1 MSWLFYLITAI
12 YFLIILFLF
21 VGLFFPSKSRTLK
34 KYRCSVVVA
43 ARNEEK
49 NIGNLLNELVQQT
62 YPSNLFEVIIVNDG
76 SEDRT
81 GAIIEQ
87 FAQQYKNVYQ
97 VLAIPDRATGLTA
110 KKNALNQGIRQS
122 TGDIILTTD
131 ADCHVKPTWIES
143 MVSYF
148 TAEVGVVVGFS
159 QLGNRNDPYSFFEGL
174 QAFDFLSLMSAAQGS
189 INLNCPLAAS
199 GQNLA
204 YRKDAF
210 EAVDGFQKI
219 RNRISGDD
227 VLLLQLIR
235 KFSDWKIRFAAS
247 ELAFN
252 WTQPEK
258 TFRSFFN
265 QRKRW
270 ASNGSYQIHLN
281 IGFFIFILI
290 VFLMNVLIV
299 LGSPIYFLAY
309 HSFRLPLLCLLMKIL
324 IELAIAFKGSMIY
337 QRTDLLK
344 YFPVWAIVQMP
355 YVILTGLMGSLGRFI
370 WKERRYFQE
379 LTIFRTSQ

>member
-1 MSWLFYLITAI
+1 
-12 YFLIILFLF
+12 
-21 VGLFFPSKSRTLK
+21 
-34 KYRCSVVVA
+34 VVVA
-43 ARNEEK
+43 ARNEEN
-49 NIGNLLNELVQQT
+49 NIGNLLSELVQQT
-62 YPSNLFEVIIVNDG
+62 YPSDSFEVIIVNDG

-81 GAIIEQ
+81 GAIIDQ
-87 FAQQYKNVYQ
+87 FALQYKNVRH
-97 VLAIPDRATGLTA
+97 VPAAPDLITGLTA
-110 KKNALNQGIRQS
+110 KKNALNQGIQQS

-148 TAEVGVVVGFS
+148 TETVGVVVGFS
-159 QLGNRNDPYSFFEGL
+159 QLGNRNYPYSFFEGL
-174 QAFDFLSLMSAAQGS
+174 QASDFLSLMSAAQGS

-219 RNRISGDD
+219 KNRISGDD

-235 KFSDWKIRFAAS
+235 KYSDWKIRFASS
-247 ELAFN
+247 EQAFN

-258 TFRSFFN
+258 TFQSFFN

-270 ASNGSYQIHLN
+270 ASNGSYQMRLN
-281 IGFFIFILI
+281 IGFFIFILV
-290 VFLMNVLIV
+290 VFLMNVVII
-299 LGSPIYFLAY
+299 LGSPIYFLIY
-309 HSFRLPLLCLLMKIL
+309 HSVRLPLLCLLTKLL
-324 IELAIAFKGSMIY
+324 IELAIALKGSVVY
-337 QRTDLLK
+337 QRIDLMK
-344 YFPVWAIVQMP
+344 FFPVWAIVQMP